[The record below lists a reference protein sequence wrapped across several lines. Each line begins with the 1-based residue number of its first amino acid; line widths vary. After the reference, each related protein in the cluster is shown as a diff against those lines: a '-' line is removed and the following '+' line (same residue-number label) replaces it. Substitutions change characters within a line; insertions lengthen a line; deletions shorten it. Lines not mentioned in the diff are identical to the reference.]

1 MQSKRAS
8 DEDQTS
14 GRKRL
19 KVYQN
24 IQPQNN
30 LAEGESDFEN
40 NTDDAFIDDD
50 NDDNDEL
57 ESRTLNIDQFRK
69 ENIDTNSE
77 IDDAIRESDS
87 AFTLE
92 SFDIKEDL
100 KEGKFDES
108 GNFIRSKSRGN
119 SDDEEDEFWLQES
132 VTKGDYS
139 KNTIPMSKLV
149 RDRPM
154 ITAVEAL
161 YQILFLMPD
170 QDKNIIETLA
180 QLNKDKKRFSK
191 IQNSQCVEAVVN
203 AINILTDSVETLER
217 KEFSNVYQMKRQ
229 DLVNAIKEE
238 PTSKDGL
245 YDPIKDRIWQYKW
258 LGKDKVYGFYT
269 CYEMQYWKE
278 NYFQN
283 RVLVRLNSYSE
294 SDNYWVHISNSIF
307 DTL

>member
-100 KEGKFDES
+100 KKVAILLDP
-108 GNFIRSKSRGN
+108 K
-119 SDDEEDEFWLQES
+119 
-132 VTKGDYS
+132 
-139 KNTIPMSKLV
+139 
-149 RDRPM
+149 
-154 ITAVEAL
+154 VEA
-161 YQILFLMPD
+161 IRM
-170 QDKNIIETLA
+170 T
-180 QLNKDKKRFSK
+180 KKMSFGCK
-191 IQNSQCVEAVVN
+191 
-203 AINILTDSVETLER
+203 
-217 KEFSNVYQMKRQ
+217 
-229 DLVNAIKEE
+229 
-238 PTSKDGL
+238 
-245 YDPIKDRIWQYKW
+245 
-258 LGKDKVYGFYT
+258 
-269 CYEMQYWKE
+269 
-278 NYFQN
+278 
-283 RVLVRLNSYSE
+283 RVLPKVIIAKIIYPCQNWSAIDL
-294 SDNYWVHISNSIF
+294 
-307 DTL
+307 